1 MSMPADR
8 VHLIRHGEVFNPDQ
22 VLYGRLPHFRLSER
36 GTEMAKDAAKQLAAE
51 GRTITR
57 LVASPL
63 LRTQQS
69 ADPVADINGVEII
82 TDERLIEPYN
92 IFEGRKLTPGHV
104 AVRPHLYFH
113 LRNPIRPSWGES
125 YLSIV
130 ARMTEALDEHAAA
143 TDGGDLVL
151 VSHQLPIW
159 MVHLSVAGK
168 NLVTNAPRRRCTLSS
183 ITSFE
188 RTDAGWVEVDY
199 REPASARLATDKGA
213 I

>member
-1 MSMPADR
+1 MSMPASR
-8 VHLIRHGEVFNPDQ
+8 VHLIRHGEVFNPQQ
-22 VLYGRLPHFRLSER
+22 VLYGRLPNFPLSER
-36 GTEMAKDAAKQLAAE
+36 GFQMAKDAAADLSSQ
-51 GRTITR
+51 GRVISR

-63 LRTQQS
+63 LRAQQS
-69 ADPVADINGVEII
+69 AEPVAQANSLEII
-82 TDERLIEPYN
+82 TDDRLIEPFN

-113 LRNPIRPSWGES
+113 LRNPMRPSWGEP
-125 YLSIV
+125 YETIV
-130 ARMTEALDEHAAA
+130 ARMRAALDEQAEL

-159 MVHLSVAGK
+159 MLHLSVAKK
-168 NLVTNAPRRRCTLSS
+168 NLMANAGRRRCTLSS

-188 RTDAGWVEVDY
+188 RIGEQWTEVDY
-199 REPASARLATDKGA
+199 REPAGKNAVDKGA